1 MGKLKFVIMVRILAR
16 VNFCYCPIASK
27 VVKIDSKI
35 ISLSQ
40 KSKSV
45 TRSVVK
51 WLINGRLSEAAISY
65 LKKQTKAEEKL
76 GCLCD
81 WREIK
86 VNLFGLILKKKEE
99 GEKQQLTLN
108 KLLEIC
114 LKRKH

>member
-1 MGKLKFVIMVRILAR
+1 MVRILAR

-65 LKKQTKAEEKL
+65 LKKQTFFSDESSFKQIFEEAAVGLRQFHVPTIKL
-76 GCLCD
+76 NTSN
-81 WREIK
+81 EK
-86 VNLFGLILKKKEE
+86 KLF
-99 GEKQQLTLN
+99 
-108 KLLEIC
+108 
-114 LKRKH
+114 